1 MDKPKAG
8 RLFFVKD
15 AFFEDMGEAYLKQNK
30 ADTKRPH
37 YYSFLDED
45 TGLIWAIP
53 CSSRIEKYEAIIR
66 KRIENNRPCN
76 HIQIIKVAG
85 RKEAFLFQD
94 MFPLT
99 EDYIDSI
106 YINQYGP
113 IEIRDPK
120 KIEALEKNARSI
132 LRLIR
137 HGVKFTPTQPD
148 VIRIERILL
157 EAREIE
163 RKRNRMSEFKEE
175 FLKDSE
181 VRAEYEALKPE
192 IEGIRT
198 RIDANIKQSN
208 IEE

>member
-1 MDKPKAG
+1 M
-8 RLFFVKD
+8 LFFD
-15 AFFEDMGEAYLKQNK
+15 EMNEAYLKQNK

-66 KRIENNRPCN
+66 KRKENKRPCN

-99 EDYIDSI
+99 DDYIDSI
-106 YINQYGP
+106 YTNQYGD

-120 KIEALEKNARSI
+120 KIAELEKNARAI

-148 VIRIERILL
+148 VLSIERRIL
-157 EAREIE
+157 EA
-163 RKRNRMSEFKEE
+163 
-175 FLKDSE
+175 
-181 VRAEYEALKPE
+181 
-192 IEGIRT
+192 
-198 RIDANIKQSN
+198 KQTTD
-208 IEE
+208 E